1 MHDLHAPSCGE
12 IMIIQL
18 TLLLFLSFQIS
29 FLLRMIEVV
38 GKHPPINVLKPP
50 SEMSSL
56 EISLDGDLDDAES
69 AAFHGDIDEK
79 EAAARMKIITQFARE
94 VLLSHV
100 KKDVNLSPYPGR

>member
-1 MHDLHAPSCGE
+1 
-12 IMIIQL
+12 
-18 TLLLFLSFQIS
+18 
-29 FLLRMIEVV
+29 MIEVV

-79 EAAARMKIITQFARE
+79 EAGPHENYHPIRPRGTFVARQE
-94 VLLSHV
+94 
-100 KKDVNLSPYPGR
+100 GC